1 MKLRSS
7 SSAPALGLDTGAW
20 VDAVPRVRRRVSAT
34 TVQRLIALAVVPM
47 VVLTASLALTS
58 DHVARP
64 LASALYWSYLT
75 AATMAIGL
83 YWWIRRPASRFGP
96 LLVVLGVLAWLVSL
110 GSAGWPPAF
119 NLAVLAE
126 GPGYWLTFYVFLAFP
141 TGRVEP
147 AAARWLLGALAVVVV
162 SYYSA
167 FLLFSPALDGGGP
180 LGRCDGPC
188 PENVLLITPAPGLVA
203 AATDVRTYAELAII
217 VGVLIVFVWRIR
229 RASRPQRRALTA
241 VAVTSLLYL
250 PARFAFVLG
259 WSVLALDPDTVDA
272 LGWGVVT
279 TRVLMPLGL
288 LIALVQ
294 AERFALRAQTSL
306 LERLTERPTPEQWR
320 ATIATTLDDPE
331 LRLGYWDPATRRFR
345 QPDGEELARPRPAAG
360 RAWVPLEWHGRE
372 VAAMVVDET
381 LAEDPELVRAAAGA
395 TVLAVQNG
403 NLEGE
408 LRASAA
414 RILDAG
420 DAERRQIGRDL
431 HDSAQQRLVA
441 LRINLAMAAERL
453 DRPEDQARIEDLGT
467 EIDRA
472 IEEVRSAAR
481 GDRPGV
487 LAEHGVGAALAAVAG
502 RAAMPVTIRDDWLG
516 RHSDA
521 IEEATYFCCLE
532 CLQNASK
539 HAGPHATVSIRLTE
553 ADGVVGFEV
562 ADTGPGFDPAA
573 VDRGAGLTNLADRL
587 AGIGGTLHIDTGHG
601 RGTRVTGSVNVTR
614 VRR

>member
-1 MKLRSS
+1 M
-7 SSAPALGLDTGAW
+7 G
-20 VDAVPRVRRRVSAT
+20 AVPRVRRRVRAT
-34 TVQRLIALAVVPM
+34 TVQRLIALAIVPM
-47 VVLTASLALTS
+47 IVVTASLALTS

-110 GSAGWPPAF
+110 ESAEWPLAF

-126 GPGYWLTFYVFLAFP
+126 GPGYWLTFYVILAFP
-141 TGRVEP
+141 TGRVAP
-147 AAARWLLGALAVVVV
+147 APARWLLAALGVAVVA
-162 SYYSA
+162 YYSA
-167 FLLFSPALDGGGP
+167 FVLLSPALDGGGP
-180 LGRCDGPC
+180 LARCDGPC
-188 PENVLLITPAPGLVA
+188 PANVLLLTPAPGLVD
-203 AATDVRTYAELAII
+203 AATEMRTYAELAII
-217 VGVLIVFVWRIR
+217 AGVLIVFLWRID

-241 VAVTSLLYL
+241 VAVTSLLFL

-259 WSVLALDPDTVDA
+259 WSVLAVDPATVDA
-272 LGWGVVT
+272 LGWGVVA

-320 ATIATTLDDPE
+320 ETIATTLDDPE
-331 LRLGYWDPATRRFR
+331 LRLGYWDTATGRFR
-345 QPDGEELARPRPAAG
+345 QPDGEELARPRPASG
-360 RAWVPLEWHGRE
+360 RAWVPLEWRGQPA
-372 VAAMVVDET
+372 AAMVVDET

-408 LRASAA
+408 LRASEA

-453 DRPEDQARIEDLGT
+453 DRPEDQARIEDLGN

-487 LAEHGVGAALAAVAG
+487 LAEHGVGAALAAVAD
-502 RAAMPVTIRDDWLG
+502 RAAMPVTIGDEWLG
-516 RHSDA
+516 RHSEA
-521 IEEATYFCCLE
+521 LEEATYFCCLE

-539 HAGPHATVSIRLTE
+539 HAGPRATVAIRLIE
-553 ADGVVGFEV
+553 ADGMVGFEV
-562 ADTGPGFDPAA
+562 ADTGRGFDPAA
-573 VDRGAGLTNLADRL
+573 VDRGAGLSNLADRL
-587 AGIGGTLHIDTGHG
+587 AGVGGTLRIDSGHG
-601 RGTRVTGSVNVTR
+601 RGTRITGRVDVSR